1 MKRLLYIVTAA
12 LLIALAMQ
20 GRTRTTQANL
30 HTNAVVMENIV
41 PDADDSVALAVDQSA
56 ITLRGYSKRASDSK
70 ETFFVTNNTQYRLS
84 AIRLTMRYT
93 GMDGMM
99 LHEREVTVPVA
110 IGPGETQMAAI
121 RTWDPQHN
129 FYYYGSSRPRK
140 AATPYQ
146 VAYRLTG
153 YDITIGH

>member
-1 MKRLLYIVTAA
+1 MKHLIYIFA
-12 LLIALAMQ
+12 IAVITLPLH

-30 HTNAVVMENIV
+30 HTDAVVMEAIA
-41 PDADDSVALAVDQSA
+41 PDPADSIATTVDPAA

-84 AIRLTMRYT
+84 AVRLTMRYT
-93 GMDGMM
+93 GMDGVM
-99 LHEREVTVPVA
+99 LHEREVTVPVTIA
-110 IGPGETQMAAI
+110 PGETQMAAI
-121 RTWDPQHN
+121 RSWDPQHN

-146 VAYRLTG
+146 VAYRLIG
-153 YDITIGH
+153 YDITVGK